1 VTIDV
6 EAVHAAIEADLTAA
20 LTYNDLGE
28 LRMMYAVMAGR
39 CNGLAKQVLT
49 VNEAIER
56 VEERFAEMAVEVAR
70 KAVLA
75 DREVTAAQLRRQGV
89 TVEFA
94 PWGEK

>member
-1 VTIDV
+1 MTIDV
-6 EAVHAAIEADLTAA
+6 DAVEADVDAA
-20 LTYNDLGE
+20 LACTNVED

-39 CNGLAKQVLT
+39 CKGLATQLLN
-49 VNEAIER
+49 VNETIAR
-56 VEERFAEMAVEVAR
+56 VEQRFAEMAVEVAR

-94 PWGEK
+94 PWGGP